1 MNIEGENMQF
11 EDWDEEIAKLESELA
26 KIAIGKTET
35 APIAKALLIIIQM
48 LESIGEQIGIRRKNN
63 I

>member
-1 MNIEGENMQF
+1 MQY

-26 KIAIGKTET
+26 KIAIGKSEI

-48 LESIGEQIGIRRKNN
+48 LESIGGRNADKNN
-63 I
+63 YQN